1 MKSNSASLSDVHR
14 RLAWGWLAV
23 VALLV
28 VLLCA
33 LLPKAR
39 LDSSVLS
46 LLPASSLGKIPPD
59 IENGFLQ
66 RLDRQMMWMVSPGDK
81 PDSAAALWWQ
91 TQLQQQPFLQ
101 NVQGPMDAKGQQ
113 EWGKF
118 YFEHRNGLVDN
129 QTRSRL
135 QNGGEAQAQWVLSQ
149 LYSAFSGVSGKE
161 LKNDPLMLVRG
172 SQLALQQTASQMR
185 LQNGWLVAR
194 DKQGRYWYLLHG
206 ELNGSS
212 FDMQQGR
219 AAVERLHALA
229 QNLKQHFPQAEVMS
243 RGTLFYSDY
252 ASQQAKHDVSTL
264 GLATVIGVLL
274 LVLLVFRSVRPLLL
288 CIISV
293 GIGALAGVAITLLCF
308 GELHLMT
315 LVMSMSIVG
324 VSADYTLYYL
334 TERMVHGDQ
343 NSPIASLRKVL
354 PALLLALATTAIAY
368 LIMILAPFPGIRQL
382 AVFAA
387 SGLIA
392 SCLTVVCWYPFAV
405 RGLPVRPVPFKRL
418 LNGWL
423 TAWQNNNAVRFG
435 LPLALL
441 VVSLAGIASLKIND
455 DIASFQ
461 ALPQDLVRE
470 EQAITALTGQ
480 GMDQKW
486 FVVYGDTAEQT
497 LQRLE
502 KLAPVLA
509 AARSNKVIDSYRLI
523 PLASLKQQQADLQL
537 LRDAAPILQKR
548 LAESGVPVNSPNL
561 QPMAVTPDLWQKS
574 VISSGWRL
582 LWLSLPDGKSGAL
595 VPVSGVHDSAAL
607 ANIAATLPGVSWVD
621 RKVMFNAL
629 FSHFRS
635 LLAGLLALAVGAIA
649 LSFVLRL
656 GVKRGLLSV
665 VPSLL
670 SLGGGLAALAFSGH
684 PLNLFSLLALV
695 LVLGI
700 GINYTLFFSNPC
712 GTPLTSLLAI
722 TVALLTTL
730 FTLGMLVFSQT
741 QAIASFGIVL
751 SCGIFCAFLT
761 APLVLPTST
770 QGKGK
775 REK

>member
-1 MKSNSASLSDVHR
+1 MKSSNASLSDVHR
-14 RLAWGWLAV
+14 RLAWGWLAIV
-23 VALLV
+23 TVLV
-28 VLLCA
+28 VLLVT

-46 LLPASSLGKIPPD
+46 LLPASSLGKVPPH

-66 RLDRQMMWMVSPGDK
+66 RLDKQMMWMVSPGNQ
-81 PDSAAALWWQ
+81 PDAAAAKWWQ
-91 TQLQQQPFLQ
+91 MHLQQQPFLED
-101 NVQGPMDAKGQQ
+101 VQGPMDAKGQQ
-113 EWGKF
+113 AWGKF

-129 QTRSRL
+129 QTRGRL

-161 LKNDPLMLVRG
+161 LTNDPLMLVRG

-185 LQNGWLVAR
+185 LMDGWLVAR

-206 ELNGSS
+206 ELKGSS
-212 FDMQQGR
+212 FDMQRGR
-219 AAVERLHALA
+219 EAVEKLHALQ

-274 LVLLVFRSVRPLLL
+274 LVLAVFRSVRPLLL
-288 CIISV
+288 CATSV
-293 GIGALAGVAITLLCF
+293 AIGALAGTAITLLCF

-334 TERMVHGDQ
+334 TERMVHGGE

-387 SGLIA
+387 SGLVA

-405 RGLPVRPVPFKRL
+405 RGLPVRAVPCRRL
-418 LNGWL
+418 LNAWL
-423 TAWQNNNAVRFG
+423 DAWQNRKTIRVG
-435 LPLALL
+435 VPLTLL

-502 KLAPVLA
+502 KLAPELVEA
-509 AARSNKVIDSYRLI
+509 KKRKAIDSYRLI
-523 PLASLKQQQADLQL
+523 PLASLEQQQADLHL
-537 LRDAAPILQKR
+537 LREAAPILQKR
-548 LAESGVPVNSPNL
+548 LAESGIPVTAPNL
-561 QPMAVTPDLWQKS
+561 QQMAVTPDLWQKS

-595 VPVSGVHDSAAL
+595 VPVNGVHNSELL
-607 ANIAATLPGVSWVD
+607 ASIATKLPGVSWVD
-621 RKVMFNAL
+621 RKVMFNDL

-635 LLAGLLALAVGAIA
+635 LLTMLLAAAVMTIAI
-649 LSFVLRL
+649 SYVLRL

-670 SLGGGLAALAFSGH
+670 SLGCGLAALAFSGH
-684 PLNLFSLLALV
+684 TLNLFSLLALV

-700 GINYTLFFSNPC
+700 GINYTLFFSNPR

-722 TVALLTTL
+722 SVALLTTL

-761 APLVLPTST
+761 APLALPT
-770 QGKGK
+770 QGK
-775 REK
+775 RE

>member
-1 MKSNSASLSDVHR
+1 MKSSSASLSDAHR
-14 RLAWGWLAV
+14 RQAAGWLALV
-23 VALLV
+23 ILLA
-28 VLLCA
+28 VLLA
-33 LLPKAR
+33 TLLPKAR
-39 LDSSVLS
+39 IDSSVLS
-46 LLPASSLGKIPPD
+46 LLPASSLGNIPPS
-59 IENGFLQ
+59 IEKGFLQ
-66 RLDRQMMWMVSPGDK
+66 RLDRQMMWMVSPGST
-81 PDSAAALWWQ
+81 PDPAAARWWLA
-91 TQLQQQPFLQ
+91 QLQQQPFLQ
-101 NVQGPMDAKGQQ
+101 DVQGPMDAKGQQ
-113 EWGKF
+113 AWGKF

-135 QNGGEAQAQWVLSQ
+135 QNGGEAQAQWVLAQ

-161 LKNDPLMLVRG
+161 LTNDPLMLVRG

-185 LQNGWLVAR
+185 LMNGWLVAR

-206 ELNGSS
+206 ELKGSS

-219 AAVERLHALA
+219 AAVAQLQAL
-229 QNLKQHFPQAEVMS
+229 QQKLQQHFPQAEVMS
-243 RGTLFYSDY
+243 RGTLLYSDY

-274 LVLLVFRSVRPLLL
+274 LVLVVFRSVRPLLL
-288 CIISV
+288 CALSV
-293 GIGALAGVAITLLCF
+293 AIGALAGTVITLLCF

-334 TERMVHGDQ
+334 TERMVHGAQ
-343 NSPIASLRKVL
+343 NSPGASLRKVL
-354 PALLLALATTAIAY
+354 PALLLALATTTIAY

-392 SCLTVVCWYPFAV
+392 SCLTVVCWYPFLV
-405 RGLPVRPVPFKRL
+405 RGLPVRAVPCSRW

-423 TAWQNNNAVRFG
+423 NAWQHKQAVRLG
-435 LPLALL
+435 VPVALL
-441 VVSLAGIASLKIND
+441 LASIAGVASLKIND

-461 ALPQDLVRE
+461 ALPQDLVRA

-486 FVVYGDTAEQT
+486 FVVYGDSAEQT

-502 KLAPVLA
+502 TLAPELA
-509 AARSNKVIDSYRLI
+509 AAKKQQAIDSYRLI
-523 PLASLKQQQADLQL
+523 PLASLRQQQADLQL
-537 LRDAAPILQKR
+537 LRAAAPVLQKR
-548 LAESGVPVNSPNL
+548 LAESGISVATPNL
-561 QPMAVTPDLWQKS
+561 QPMPVTPELWQES
-574 VISSGWRL
+574 AISSGWRL

-595 VPVSGVHDSAAL
+595 VPVSGVHNSEAL
-607 ANIAATLPGVSWVD
+607 AAIAAKIPGVSWVD
-621 RKVMFNAL
+621 RKAQFNEL

-635 LLAGLLALAVGAIA
+635 LLAGLLAVAVVAIA
-649 LSFVLRL
+649 ISYVLRL
-656 GVKRGLLSV
+656 GLKRGLLNV

-684 PLNLFSLLALV
+684 TLNLFSLLALV

-700 GINYTLFFSNPC
+700 GINYTLFFSNPR

-722 TVALLTTL
+722 SVALLTTL
-730 FTLGMLVFSQT
+730 LTLGMLVFSQT

-761 APLVLPTST
+761 APLALPP
-770 QGKGK
+770 QGK
-775 REK
+775 REI

>member
-91 TQLQQQPFLQ
+91 AQLQQQPFLQ

-219 AAVERLHALA
+219 AAVERLHGLA

-334 TERMVHGDQ
+334 TERMVHGEQ

-423 TAWQNNNAVRFG
+423 NAWQNNKAVRFG

-509 AARSNKVIDSYRLI
+509 AARGNKAIDSYRLI

-537 LRDAAPILQKR
+537 LRDAAPTLQKR
-548 LAESGVPVNSPNL
+548 LAESGVPVNAPNL
-561 QPMAVTPDLWQKS
+561 QQMAVTPDLWQKS

-700 GINYTLFFSNPC
+700 GINYTLFFSNPR

-770 QGKGK
+770 HGKGK

>member
-1 MKSNSASLSDVHR
+1 MKSSSVSLSDVHR
-14 RLAWGWLAV
+14 RMAWGWLGIV
-23 VALLV
+23 TLLV

-46 LLPASSLGKIPPD
+46 LLPASSLGKIPPQ

-66 RLDRQMMWMVSPGDK
+66 RLDRQMMWMVSPGTT
-81 PDSAAALWWQ
+81 PDPAAAQWWQ

-101 NVQGPMDAKGQQ
+101 NVQGPMDAQGQQ

-118 YFEHRNGLVDN
+118 YFEYRNGLVDN

-161 LKNDPLMLVRG
+161 LANDPLMLVRG

-185 LQNGWLVAR
+185 LQKGWLVAR

-206 ELNGSS
+206 EMKGDS

-219 AAVERLHALA
+219 EAVVQLRSLQ
-229 QNLKQHFPQAEVMS
+229 QNLQQHFPQAQVMS

-274 LVLLVFRSVRPLLL
+274 LVLVVFRSVRPLLL
-288 CIISV
+288 CATSV
-293 GIGALAGVAITLLCF
+293 AIGALAGTAITLLCF

-334 TERMVHGDQ
+334 TERMVHGGQ

-405 RGLPVRPVPFKRL
+405 RGLPVRPVPCRRL

-423 TAWQNNNAVRFG
+423 EAWQSTKAVRFG
-435 LPLALL
+435 LPLLLL
-441 VVSLAGIASLKIND
+441 VISVGGIACLKIND

-461 ALPQDLVRE
+461 ALPQDLVRD

-502 KLAPVLA
+502 KLAPELVA
-509 AARSNKVIDSYRLI
+509 AKNQKLIDSYRLI
-523 PLASLKQQQADLQL
+523 PLASLEQQQADLHL
-537 LRDAAPILQKR
+537 LREAAPILQKR
-548 LAESGVPVNSPNL
+548 LAESGVTVTAPNL
-561 QPMAVTPDLWQKS
+561 QQMAVTPELWQKS
-574 VISSGWRL
+574 VVSSGWRL

-607 ANIAATLPGVSWVD
+607 ANIAAKIPGVSWVD
-621 RKVMFNAL
+621 RKVMFNEL

-635 LLAGLLALAVGAIA
+635 LLAGLLAAAVVVIA
-649 LSFVLRL
+649 LSYVVRL

-665 VPSLL
+665 IPSLL

-684 PLNLFSLLALV
+684 TLNLFSLLALV

-700 GINYTLFFSNPC
+700 GINYTLFFSNPR

-722 TVALLTTL
+722 SVALLTTL

-751 SCGIFCAFLT
+751 SVGIFCAFLT
-761 APLVLPTST
+761 APLALPTST
-770 QGKGK
+770 KGMGK
-775 REK
+775 RE

>member
-1 MKSNSASLSDVHR
+1 MKSSSASLSDVHR
-14 RLAWGWLAV
+14 RLAWGWLAI

-28 VLLCA
+28 VLLA
-33 LLPKAR
+33 TLLPKAR

-46 LLPASSLGKIPPD
+46 LLPASSLGKVPPQ

-66 RLDRQMMWMVSPGDK
+66 RLDRQMMWMVSPGNT
-81 PDSAAALWWQ
+81 PDTAAAQWWQ
-91 TQLQQQPFLQ
+91 SQLQQQAFLQ
-101 NVQGPMDAKGQQ
+101 DVQGPMDTRSQQ
-113 EWGKF
+113 AWGKF
-118 YFEHRNGLVDN
+118 YFDYRNGLVDN

-135 QNGGEAQAQWVLSQ
+135 QNGGEAQAQWGLSQ

-161 LKNDPLMLVRG
+161 ITHDPLMLVRG

-206 ELNGSS
+206 ELKGSS

-219 AAVERLHALA
+219 AAVEQLRTLQ
-229 QNLKQHFPQAEVMS
+229 QNLKQHFPQAQVMS

-288 CIISV
+288 CATSV
-293 GIGALAGVAITLLCF
+293 AIGALAGVAITLLCF

-334 TERMVHGDQ
+334 TERMVHGTQ
-343 NSPIASLRKVL
+343 NTPVASLHKVL
-354 PALLLALATTAIAY
+354 PTLLLALATTAIAY

-405 RGLPVRPVPFKRL
+405 RGLPVRPVPCSRL

-423 TAWQNNNAVRFG
+423 NAWQNNKAVRFG
-435 LPLALL
+435 VPLTLL
-441 VVSLAGIASLKIND
+441 LISLAGLTSLKIND

-509 AARSNKVIDSYRLI
+509 NAQKNQLIDSYRLI
-523 PLASLKQQQADLQL
+523 PLASLEQQQADLRL
-537 LRDAAPILQKR
+537 LREAAPILQKR
-548 LAESGVPVNSPNL
+548 LAESGITVNAPNL
-561 QPMAVTPDLWQKS
+561 HPMAVTPDLWQES
-574 VISSGWRL
+574 VISRGWRL
-582 LWLSLPDGKSGAL
+582 MWLSLPGGKSGAL

-607 ANIAATLPGVSWVD
+607 ATLTAKLPGVSWVD
-621 RKVMFNAL
+621 RKVMFNEL

-635 LLAGLLALAVGAIA
+635 LLAGLLAAAVLVIT
-649 LSFVLRL
+649 LSYVLRL
-656 GVKRGLLSV
+656 GVKRGLLNV

-670 SLGGGLAALAFSGH
+670 SLGGGLAALAFSDH
-684 PLNLFSLLALV
+684 ALNLFSLLALV

-700 GINYTLFFSNPC
+700 GINYTLFFSNPR

-722 TVALLTTL
+722 SVALLTTL

-761 APLVLPTST
+761 APLALPPST

-775 REK
+775 R

>member
-1 MKSNSASLSDVHR
+1 MKSNSASLSDGHQ
-14 RLAWGWLAV
+14 RLAWGWLAIV
-23 VALLV
+23 TLLV

-46 LLPASSLGKIPPD
+46 LLPASSLGKIPPK

-66 RLDRQMMWMVSPGDK
+66 RLDRQMMWMVSSGNK
-81 PDSAAALWWQ
+81 PDPAAAQWWQ

-118 YFEHRNGLVDN
+118 YFEHRNGLLDN

-161 LKNDPLMLVRG
+161 LSNDPLMLVRG

-194 DKQGRYWYLLHG
+194 DQQGRYWYLLHG
-206 ELNGSS
+206 ELKGDS

-219 AAVERLHALA
+219 EAVTQLRSLQ

-288 CIISV
+288 CTTSV
-293 GIGALAGVAITLLCF
+293 AIGALAGTSITLLCF

-324 VSADYTLYYL
+324 VSADYTLYYF
-334 TERMVHGDQ
+334 TERMVHGGQ
-343 NSPIASLRKVL
+343 NSPLASLRKVL
-354 PALLLALATTAIAY
+354 PALLLALATTTIAY

-392 SCLTVVCWYPFAV
+392 SCLTVVCWYPFVV
-405 RGLPVRPVPFKRL
+405 RGLPVRPVPFRRL

-423 TAWQNNNAVRFG
+423 DAWQSNKGVRFG
-435 LPLALL
+435 LPLLLL
-441 VVSLAGIASLKIND
+441 VISITGLASLKIND

-461 ALPQDLVRE
+461 ALPQDLVRD

-502 KLAPVLA
+502 KLAPILLA
-509 AARSNKVIDSYRLI
+509 AKNQKIIDSYRLI
-523 PLASLKQQQADLQL
+523 PLASLEQQQADLQL
-537 LRDAAPILQKR
+537 LREAAPVLQKR
-548 LAESGVPVNSPNL
+548 LAESGVTVVAPNL
-561 QPMAVTPDLWQKS
+561 QQMAVTPDLWQKS

-607 ANIAATLPGVSWVD
+607 ANITAKMPGVSWVD
-621 RKVMFNAL
+621 RKVMFNEL

-635 LLAGLLALAVGAIA
+635 LLAGLLAAAVVVIA
-649 LSFVLRL
+649 LSYVVRL

-684 PLNLFSLLALV
+684 ALNLFSLLALV

-700 GINYTLFFSNPC
+700 GINYTLFFSNPR

-722 TVALLTTL
+722 SVALLTTL

-751 SCGIFCAFLT
+751 SFGIFCAFLT
-761 APLVLPTST
+761 APLALPPF
-770 QGKGK
+770 GE
-775 REK
+775 REE

>member
-1 MKSNSASLSDVHR
+1 MKSSSASLSDVHR

-23 VALLV
+23 VTLLLV
-28 VLLCA
+28 VLCA
-33 LLPKAR
+33 LLPKSR

-46 LLPASSLGKIPPD
+46 LLPASSLGKIPPQ

-66 RLDRQMMWMVSPGDK
+66 RLDRQMMWMVSPGTT
-81 PDSAAALWWQ
+81 PDPAAAQWWQ

-101 NVQGPMDAKGQQ
+101 NVQGPMDAQGQQ

-161 LKNDPLMLVRG
+161 LANDPLMLVRG

-206 ELNGSS
+206 EMKGDS

-219 AAVERLHALA
+219 EAVVQLRSLQ

-252 ASQQAKHDVSTL
+252 ASLQAKHDVSTL

-288 CIISV
+288 CTTSV
-293 GIGALAGVAITLLCF
+293 AIGALAGTAITLLCF

-334 TERMVHGDQ
+334 TERMVHGGQ

-382 AVFAA
+382 AVFGA

-405 RGLPVRPVPFKRL
+405 RGLPVRPVPCHRL

-423 TAWQNNNAVRFG
+423 DAWKSNKAVRFG
-435 LPLALL
+435 LPLLLL
-441 VVSLAGIASLKIND
+441 VMSVAGLASLKIND

-461 ALPQDLVRE
+461 ALPQDLVRD

-502 KLAPVLA
+502 KLAPELV
-509 AARSNKVIDSYRLI
+509 AARTQKALDSYRLI
-523 PLASLKQQQADLQL
+523 PLASLEQQQADLRL
-537 LRDAAPILQKR
+537 LREAAPVLQKR
-548 LAESGVPVNSPNL
+548 LAESGVTVTAPNL
-561 QPMAVTPDLWQKS
+561 QQMAVTPDLWQKS

-595 VPVSGVHDSAAL
+595 VPVNGVHDSAAL
-607 ANIAATLPGVSWVD
+607 ASIAAKIPGVSWVD
-621 RKVMFNAL
+621 RKVMFNEI

-635 LLAGLLALAVGAIA
+635 LLTGLLTAAVVVIA
-649 LSFVLRL
+649 LSYVVRL

-665 VPSLL
+665 IPSLL

-684 PLNLFSLLALV
+684 TLNLFSLLALV

-700 GINYTLFFSNPC
+700 GINYTLFFSNPR

-722 TVALLTTL
+722 SVALLTTL

-751 SCGIFCAFLT
+751 SFGIFCAYLT
-761 APLVLPTST
+761 APLALPTST
-770 QGKGK
+770 QGEGK
-775 REK
+775 RE

>member
-1 MKSNSASLSDVHR
+1 MKSSSASLSDVYR

-23 VALLV
+23 VSLLV
-28 VLLCA
+28 VLLA
-33 LLPKAR
+33 LLLPRAR

-46 LLPASSLGKIPPD
+46 LLPASSLGKVPPQ

-66 RLDRQMMWMVSPGDK
+66 RLDKQMMWMVSPGNQ
-81 PDSAAALWWQ
+81 PDAAAAQWWQ

-101 NVQGPMDAKGQQ
+101 DVQGPMEAKSQQ

-118 YFEHRNGLVDN
+118 YFENRNGLLDN

-135 QNGGEAQAQWVLSQ
+135 QNGGEAQVQWVLSQ

-161 LKNDPLMLVRG
+161 LTNDPLMLVRG

-206 ELNGSS
+206 ELKGSS

-219 AAVERLHALA
+219 VAVEQLRALQQKLKSQFPDA
-229 QNLKQHFPQAEVMS
+229 QVMS

-274 LVLLVFRSVRPLLL
+274 LVLLVFRSLRPLLL
-288 CIISV
+288 CATSV
-293 GIGALAGVAITLLCF
+293 AIGALAGTAITLLCF

-334 TERMVHGDQ
+334 TERMVHGAQ
-343 NSPIASLRKVL
+343 NSPSASLRKVL

-405 RGLPVRPVPFKRL
+405 RGLPVRPVPCSRL

-423 TAWQNNNAVRFG
+423 NAWQNNKAVRFG
-435 LPLALL
+435 IPLALL
-441 VVSLAGIASLKIND
+441 VISLAGVVSLKIND

-509 AARSNKVIDSYRLI
+509 SAQKNKLIDSYRLI
-523 PLASLKQQQADLQL
+523 PLASLEQQQADLRL
-537 LRDAAPILQKR
+537 LREAAPVLQKR
-548 LAESGVPVNSPNL
+548 LAESGITVSAPNL
-561 QPMAVTPDLWQKS
+561 QQMAVTPELWQKS

-582 LWLSLPDGKSGAL
+582 LWLTLPDGKSGAL
-595 VPVSGVHDSAAL
+595 VPVSGVRDSAAL
-607 ANIAATLPGVSWVD
+607 AGLAAKLPGVSWVD
-621 RKVMFNAL
+621 RKVMFNEL

-635 LLAGLLALAVGAIA
+635 LLAGLLAAAVAAIA
-649 LSFVLRL
+649 LSYVLRL

-684 PLNLFSLLALV
+684 ALNLFSLLALV

-700 GINYTLFFSNPC
+700 GINYTLFFSNPR
-712 GTPLTSLLAI
+712 GTALTSLLAI
-722 TVALLTTL
+722 SVALLTTL

-761 APLVLPTST
+761 APLALPPST

-775 REK
+775 RE

>member
-1 MKSNSASLSDVHR
+1 MKSSSASLSNMHR
-14 RLAWGWLAV
+14 RLAWGWLAIV
-23 VALLV
+23 TVLV
-28 VLLCA
+28 VLLA
-33 LLPKAR
+33 TLLPKAR

-46 LLPASSLGKIPPD
+46 LLPASSLGKVPPQ

-66 RLDRQMMWMVSPGDK
+66 RLDRQMMWMVSPGNQ
-81 PDSAAALWWQ
+81 PDPAAAQWWQ
-91 TQLQQQPFLQ
+91 TQLQQQPFLAG
-101 NVQGPMDAKGQQ
+101 VQGPMDAKGQQ

-129 QTRSRL
+129 QTRGRL

-161 LKNDPLMLVRG
+161 LTNDPLMLVRG

-185 LQNGWLVAR
+185 LMNGWLVAR

-206 ELNGSS
+206 ELKGSS

-219 AAVERLHALA
+219 EAVEHLQALK

-274 LVLLVFRSVRPLLL
+274 LVLAVFRSVRPLLL
-288 CIISV
+288 CATSV
-293 GIGALAGVAITLLCF
+293 AIGALAGTAITLLCF

-334 TERMVHGDQ
+334 TERMVHGRE
-343 NSPIASLRKVL
+343 NSPITSLRKVL
-354 PALLLALATTAIAY
+354 PALLLALATAAIAY

-405 RGLPVRPVPFKRL
+405 RGLPVRAVPCSRL
-418 LNGWL
+418 L
-423 TAWQNNNAVRFG
+423 TAWLDAWQNKKAVRVG
-435 LPLALL
+435 VPLALL
-441 VVSLAGIASLKIND
+441 VVSLTGIASLKIND

-502 KLAPVLA
+502 KLAPELA
-509 AARSNKVIDSYRLI
+509 EAKKQKAIESYRLI
-523 PLASLKQQQADLQL
+523 PLASLEQQQADLLL
-537 LRDAAPILQKR
+537 LREAAPILQKR
-548 LAESGVPVNSPNL
+548 LAESGIPVTAPNL
-561 QPMAVTPDLWQKS
+561 QQMAVTPDLWQKS

-595 VPVSGVHDSAAL
+595 VPVNGVHNSELL
-607 ANIAATLPGVSWVD
+607 ANIAAKLPGVSWVD
-621 RKVMFNAL
+621 RKVMFNEL

-635 LLAGLLALAVGAIA
+635 LLTILLAAAVVAIA
-649 LSFVLRL
+649 ISYVLRL

-670 SLGGGLAALAFSGH
+670 SLGCGLAALALSGH
-684 PLNLFSLLALV
+684 TLNLFSLLALV

-700 GINYTLFFSNPC
+700 GINYTLFFSNPR

-722 TVALLTTL
+722 SVALLTTL

-761 APLVLPTST
+761 APLALPT
-770 QGKGK
+770 QGK
-775 REK
+775 RE

>member
-1 MKSNSASLSDVHR
+1 MKSSNASPSDVHR

-23 VALLV
+23 VTLLVALLAV
-28 VLLCA
+28 T
-33 LLPKAR
+33 LPKAR

-46 LLPASSLGKIPPD
+46 LLPASSLGKIPPQ

-81 PDSAAALWWQ
+81 PNDEAATWWQ

-101 NVQGPMDAKGQQ
+101 GVQGPMDAKGQQ

-118 YFEHRNGLVDN
+118 YFEHRNGLVDT

-135 QNGGEAQAQWVLSQ
+135 QNGGEAQAQWVLAQ

-161 LKNDPLMLVRG
+161 LTNDPLMLTRG

-185 LQNGWLVAR
+185 LMNGWLVAR

-206 ELNGSS
+206 ELKGSS

-219 AAVERLHALA
+219 EAVEQLRAL
-229 QNLKQHFPQAEVMS
+229 QQKLKQQFPQAQVMS

-274 LVLLVFRSVRPLLL
+274 LILLVFRSVRPLIL
-288 CIISV
+288 CVTSV
-293 GIGALAGVAITLLCF
+293 AIGAFAGTAITLLCF

-324 VSADYTLYYL
+324 ISADYTLYYL
-334 TERMVHGDQ
+334 TERMVHGGQ

-405 RGLPVRPVPFKRL
+405 RGLPVRQVPCRRW
-418 LNGWL
+418 LNAWL
-423 TAWQNNNAVRFG
+423 KAWQHNNAVRFG
-435 LPLALL
+435 IPLALL
-441 VVSLAGIASLKIND
+441 VISLAGIASLKIND

-461 ALPQDLVRE
+461 ALPQDLLRE

-486 FVVYGDTAEQT
+486 FVVYGDSAEQT

-502 KLAPVLA
+502 KLAPALA
-509 AARSNKVIDSYRLI
+509 KLKADKAIDSYRLI
-523 PLASLKQQQADLQL
+523 PLASLEQQQADLQL
-537 LRDAAPILQKR
+537 LREAAPLLQKR
-548 LAESGVPVNSPNL
+548 LAQSGITVSAPNL
-561 QPMAVTPDLWQKS
+561 QQMAVTPDVWQKS

-582 LWLSLPDGKSGAL
+582 LWLSLPEGKSGAL
-595 VPVSGVHDSAAL
+595 VPVSGVHDSQQLGQIA
-607 ANIAATLPGVSWVD
+607 ANIPGVSWVD
-621 RKVMFNAL
+621 RKVMFNEL

-635 LLAGLLALAVGAIA
+635 LLATLLAAAVVAIA
-649 LSFVLRL
+649 LSYVLRL

-684 PLNLFSLLALV
+684 ALNLFSLLALM

-700 GINYTLFFSNPC
+700 GINYTLFFSNPR

-722 TVALLTTL
+722 SVALLTTL

-761 APLVLPTST
+761 APLALPPST

-775 REK
+775 RES